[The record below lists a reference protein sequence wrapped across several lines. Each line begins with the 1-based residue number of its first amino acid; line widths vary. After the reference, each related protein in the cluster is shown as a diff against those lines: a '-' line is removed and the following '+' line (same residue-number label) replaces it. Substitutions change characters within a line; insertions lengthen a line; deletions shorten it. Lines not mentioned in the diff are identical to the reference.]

1 MLENFYRITI
11 KHTLNNI
18 FKKIIINIKRENK
31 IFYQSIDFLNHSKPL
46 IHVGRFW
53 RFRHQINTYISVSIV
68 KGKLLLLFFF
78 KGIIFKIQF

>member
-31 IFYQSIDFLNHSKPL
+31 IYYQSIDFLNHSKPL
-46 IHVGRFW
+46 IHVGRF
-53 RFRHQINTYISVSIV
+53 
-68 KGKLLLLFFF
+68 
-78 KGIIFKIQF
+78 